1 MAFRWSCPFAGRGV
15 ARSGCPRPGSAGR
28 TRRRSRS
35 ICARRGLSATG
46 PENFLPGQLVRRS
59 SSPSSIASSGCPPPQ
74 LPPPPSRPWINFTS
88 HRHAGRQVGTRS
100 DHEGGSGK
108 VEATCCDGNK
118 LFLLAYNRSGRR
130 RTAGLRL
137 AQPCSLDDARIAAR
151 RPPAA
156 GRGGGVRRRRSLG
169 GFGDNSGRSHASPR
183 WS

>member
-1 MAFRWSCPFAGRGV
+1 MSWRSAGAVRSPGEESRTAVARARGARGARAGGAAPFAPAAASPQPAPRTSSRGSLSGGR
-15 ARSGCPRPGSAGR
+15 RRR
-28 TRRRSRS
+28 RRRSLRRD
-35 ICARRGLSATG
+35 AR
-46 PENFLPGQLVRRS
+46 RRS
-59 SSPSSIASSGCPPPQ
+59 ST
-74 LPPPPSRPWINFTS
+74 PPSRPWIS
-88 HRHAGRQVGTRS
+88 ASPGRQVGTRS